1 MNPLWSNIFRKAPAE
16 ESLAWF
22 LGQVLIFSS
31 LKGRDLA
38 FLEELVHVRR
48 YDPRETVFAEGDP
61 GSGMYVIRSGKV
73 QIFTRNSQG
82 IEEELALLAPGDF
95 FGETTLTA
103 PATRS
108 ASARTLE
115 TTELIGLFRAD
126 LLDAAQKYPVMAN
139 RILMGLTRVI
149 SERLQ
154 SAAQEIRR
162 LKAALE
168 AAAPAPSV
176 PLPPSPEAG

>member
-1 MNPLWSNIFRKAPAE
+1 MNPLWSNIFRKTPSE

-31 LKGRDLA
+31 LKGRDLV
-38 FLEELVHVRR
+38 FLEEIVHVRR
-48 YDPRETVFAEGDP
+48 YDARETVFEEGDP

-73 QIFTRNSQG
+73 QIFTRNAQG
-82 IEEELALLAPGDF
+82 TEENLALLGPGDF

-108 ASARTLE
+108 ASARTSE
-115 TTELIGLFRAD
+115 TAELIGLFRAD

-162 LKAALE
+162 LKESIEATSAPGSAAI
-168 AAAPAPSV
+168 
-176 PLPPSPEAG
+176 PPSSETG